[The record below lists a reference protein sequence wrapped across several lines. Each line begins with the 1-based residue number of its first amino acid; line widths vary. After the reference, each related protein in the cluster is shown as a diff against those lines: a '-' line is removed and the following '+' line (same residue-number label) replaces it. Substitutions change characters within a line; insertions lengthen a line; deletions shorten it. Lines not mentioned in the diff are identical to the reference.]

1 MLQSCTPLTKIRKSR
16 FKGSARVKPKKARV
30 DASLASKGQGWRRKR
45 LSQVGKIGDLV
56 DSHCHL
62 DFKSFDRDREEVI
75 AQARRVGVA
84 VMINSG
90 VDYATNQT
98 TLELARKHD
107 FIHATMGIGP
117 SSVDRTSRKG
127 LQLLFDQIREH
138 ASEIKGVGEAGLDYY
153 RCTDAAGRMRQA
165 EVFQHVIELARELNL
180 PLVIHARQAED
191 EAFKM
196 VQSLTKVV
204 FHCYGGNLET
214 MQKIVDR
221 GFYISLAT
229 TACYSAHHQ
238 ILARHVPLESLL
250 IETDAPFLSPRRGRN
265 EPAYILDLV
274 DQVARI
280 KATSPIQIAEITARN
295 ARQAFDL

>member
-1 MLQSCTPLTKIRKSR
+1 
-16 FKGSARVKPKKARV
+16 
-30 DASLASKGQGWRRKR
+30 
-45 LSQVGKIGDLV
+45 LSQAGKIGELV

-62 DFKSFDRDREEVI
+62 DFKSFDRDREKVI
-75 AQARRVGVA
+75 ARARRAGVV

-90 VDYATNQT
+90 VDYATNHT

-117 SSVDRTSRKG
+117 SSVDRTSGKG
-127 LQLLFDQIREH
+127 PQLLFDQIREH

-165 EVFQHVIELARELNL
+165 EVFQHVIELSRELNL

-280 KATSPIQIAEITARN
+280 KATSSIQIAEITARN

>member
-1 MLQSCTPLTKIRKSR
+1 M
-16 FKGSARVKPKKARV
+16 
-30 DASLASKGQGWRRKR
+30 
-45 LSQVGKIGDLV
+45 SQVGKIGDVV

-75 AQARRVGVA
+75 AQARRAGVV

-90 VDYATNQT
+90 VDHVTNQT

-107 FIHATMGIGP
+107 FIHATMGLGP
-117 SSVDRTSRKG
+117 SSVDRTSGNG
-127 LQLLFDQIREH
+127 LQVLFDQIREH

-153 RCTDAAGRMRQA
+153 RCTDSASRMRQA
-165 EVFQHVIELARELNL
+165 DVFRQVIELARELNL

-204 FHCYGGNLET
+204 FHCYGGTLET
-214 MQKIVDR
+214 MRKIVDR
-221 GFYISLAT
+221 GFYVSLAT
-229 TACYSAHHQ
+229 TVCYSAHHQ
-238 ILARHVPLESLL
+238 TLARHVPLESLL

-274 DQVARI
+274 DRIARI
-280 KATSPIQIAEITARN
+280 RAMSPIQIAEITARN
-295 ARQAFDL
+295 ARQAFGI